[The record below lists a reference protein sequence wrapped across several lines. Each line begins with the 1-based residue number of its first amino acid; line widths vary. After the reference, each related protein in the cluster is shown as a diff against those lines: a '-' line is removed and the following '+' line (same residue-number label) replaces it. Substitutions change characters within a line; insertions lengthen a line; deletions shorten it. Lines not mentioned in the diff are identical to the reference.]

1 MRNGQNSHYLIDT
14 TDKTN
19 CFHRVLLVIILK
31 LIIFMK
37 KILKLLF
44 FWSIVFSDE
53 ISAQAPR
60 HPIQIHNGITLTVS
74 LDEIQ
79 SSLKIGKDI
88 VLECNENFR
97 IAIKKVAFSPNGN
110 VCAVIINHA
119 KSRQYAGIQVC
130 RKSKGGWIKDESLV
144 LQKLPNSYREISE
157 LGAISDDASLLLAQF
172 TIIIP
177 FEDIKRVTNEW
188 ETWSTKGEF
197 KNRGLAIQKNAH

>member
-1 MRNGQNSHYLIDT
+1 
-14 TDKTN
+14 
-19 CFHRVLLVIILK
+19 
-31 LIIFMK
+31 MK

-53 ISAQAPR
+53 ILAQAPR
-60 HPIQIHNGITLTVS
+60 HPIQIHNGIALTVS
-74 LDEIQ
+74 LDEIP
-79 SSLKIGKDI
+79 SSLKIGNDI
-88 VLECNENFR
+88 VLECKENFR

-110 VCAVIINHA
+110 VCAVIIDHA

-130 RKSKGGWIKDESLV
+130 RKSKGGWIKDEFLV

-197 KNRGLAIQKNAH
+197 KNRGLAIQKNVH